1 MIWALALAAVFRSH
15 SLVVSKCRFTFCHF
29 IEATVLYEQ
38 IEKDAFPTDAAES
51 IRWHDCRSLHH
62 ECLAVASHDGHIS
75 IFAVTDFNVRILD
88 YAQFVSNRADNRK
101 ADSVSP
107 FRQFGA

>member
-62 ECLAVASHDGHIS
+62 ECFAVAGHDSHIS
-75 IFAVTDFNVRILD
+75 ISAVMDFDIGELRNAKFAT
-88 YAQFVSNRADNRK
+88 NRSDDGQT
-101 ADSVSP
+101 DSVSP